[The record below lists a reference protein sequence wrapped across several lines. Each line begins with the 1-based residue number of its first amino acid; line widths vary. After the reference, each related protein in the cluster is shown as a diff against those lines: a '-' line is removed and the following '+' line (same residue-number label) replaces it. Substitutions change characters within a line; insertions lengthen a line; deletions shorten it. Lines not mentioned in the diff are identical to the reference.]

1 MKEKNMTDYSK
12 DDMESIMTNLGD
24 ASVNS
29 VNSIINQNEDT
40 LKNISKK
47 QARIN
52 KDAIKI
58 TTQAIKEGLTDKD
71 TIFCKYCGTKID
83 EDSKFCKSCGKE

>member
-29 VNSIINQNEDT
+29 VNSIIN
-40 LKNISKK
+40 
-47 QARIN
+47 
-52 KDAIKI
+52 
-58 TTQAIKEGLTDKD
+58 
-71 TIFCKYCGTKID
+71 
-83 EDSKFCKSCGKE
+83 